1 MALEGFMKGN
11 EAAAE
16 AAIRAGCRSYYFYP
30 LTPQSEIGEYLI
42 HRMPEVGGTILQ
54 SESEVSGIY
63 MVYGAASAGVRT
75 MTSSS
80 GCGISLMMEGM
91 SYSVAAELPMVM
103 IDVMRGGPGLGSMF
117 PSQAD
122 YNQVVKGGGHG
133 GYKVPVLGSSS
144 VQELADNVYEA
155 FDIADKYKT
164 PVVVLIDGAT
174 GQMMGPVKFPEM
186 KEPPEPPS
194 WALTGCANRKKNVI
208 ITGYGPRVYEHSE
221 HLFHKYETMTNELQR
236 WEEIETEDAEIIL
249 VGFGLVGRICKTAV
263 KKARASGMK
272 VGLIRPITLWPFPDK
287 AFENKINKSI
297 QYLTVEMNGGLMF
310 DDVKLAVDSRKDC
323 HYFRSYAA
331 QIPQVDEIVAKIE
344 EIMTGRK

>member
-63 MVYGAASAGVRT
+63 MVYGAASAGSRT

-80 GCGISLMMEGM
+80 GCGISLMMEGL
-91 SYSVAAELPMVM
+91 SYSAAAELPMVI

-133 GYKVPVLGSSS
+133 GYKIPVLGSSS

-155 FDIADKYKT
+155 FDIADKYRT
-164 PVVVLIDGAT
+164 PVLVLIDGAT
-174 GQMMGPVKFPEM
+174 GQMMGSVKFPEP
-186 KEPPEPPS
+186 KEPLKPAE
-194 WALTGCANRKKNVI
+194 WALTGCKNRKKNVI

-221 HLFHKYETMTNELQR
+221 ILFKKYETMTNELQR
-236 WEEIETEDAEIIL
+236 CEEVETEDAEIIL
-249 VGFGLVGRICKTAV
+249 VAFGLVGRICKTVV
-263 KKARASGMK
+263 KKARAQGLK
-272 VGLIRPITLWPFPDK
+272 VGLIRPITLWPFPEK
-287 AFENKINKSI
+287 AFESKRGKTI

-323 HYFRSYAA
+323 HFFKHYAA
-331 QIPQVDEIVAKIE
+331 QIPTVDEIVVRIK
-344 EIMTGRK
+344 EIIQGR